1 MSDTLKEELHE
12 DMTSA
17 RRAGDRFTR
26 TVLSTVLSEIRNREI
41 ETGEDADD
49 DEVRKVL
56 AKAVKQREE
65 AARQMRDGG
74 RPELAEKEE
83 REAELLTE
91 YLPPG
96 LDADEVRAMV
106 REIIDDGAD
115 QLGAVM
121 GRLMPKIRGRFEGQE
136 ANRIAREELE
146 GA

>member
-1 MSDTLKEELHE
+1 MSDTLKEELHQA
-12 DMTSA
+12 MTAA
-17 RRAGDRFTR
+17 RRGGDRFTR
-26 TVLSTVLSEIRNREI
+26 TVLSTVLSDIRNREI

-83 REAELLTE
+83 KEVELLSE
-91 YLPPG
+91 YLPPA

-106 REIIDDGAD
+106 REIMADGGD
-115 QLGAVM
+115 QIGAVM

-136 ANRIAREELE
+136 ANRIVREELE
-146 GA
+146 KG

>member
-1 MSDTLKEELHE
+1 MSDTLKEELHQ
-12 DMTSA
+12 DMTAA
-17 RRAGDRFTR
+17 RRGGDRFTR
-26 TVLSTVLSEIRNREI
+26 TVLSTVLSDIRNREI

-83 REAELLTE
+83 KEVELLSE
-91 YLPPG
+91 YLPPA

-106 REIIDDGAD
+106 REIMADGGD
-115 QLGAVM
+115 QIGAVM

-136 ANRIAREELE
+136 ANRIVREELE
-146 GA
+146 KG